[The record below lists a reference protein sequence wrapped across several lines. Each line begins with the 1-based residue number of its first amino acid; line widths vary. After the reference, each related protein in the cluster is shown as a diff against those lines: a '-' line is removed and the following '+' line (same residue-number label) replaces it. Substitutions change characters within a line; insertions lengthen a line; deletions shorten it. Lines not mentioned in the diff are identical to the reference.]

1 MWFISNPRR
10 ALLTA
15 FLLMLVGVILPFM
28 MVAHIIEST
37 FFLNF
42 LSYICSLTGM
52 LIGIIGVA
60 RGGLFSGKKDK
71 RK

>member
-1 MWFISNPRR
+1 MFLISSPKR
-10 ALLTA
+10 ALLIA
-15 FLLMLVGVILPFM
+15 FLLMLMGVILPFM

-60 RGGLFSGKKDK
+60 RGGLFSGKKGK